1 MRSTVLLLAV
11 CVGTSA
17 MAQQPDRNSWNSP
30 LDPVVVTTELI
41 ASGKAHVLL
50 VIHEEGHGGWQLH
63 DGSDISGQ
71 KPLILPKVEA
81 LRLDPT
87 LQEVTDLPVGW
98 KAERPRKGATWV
110 RKPL

>member
-1 MRSTVLLLAV
+1 
-11 CVGTSA
+11 
-17 MAQQPDRNSWNSP
+17 MAKEPDRNSWNSP
-30 LDPVVVTTELI
+30 LDPVVVTTERVV
-41 ASGKAHVLL
+41 SGKSQVLL

-63 DGSDISGQ
+63 DGSDVSNQ

-81 LRLDPT
+81 VRLDAT

-98 KAERPRKGATWV
+98 KAERTRKGAAWV